1 MNNITDELAK
11 LHELTGAEFSRQ
23 VERIALRNEFRP
35 LEGETDI
42 YVTGGETSNDF
53 ENQLNAAR
61 KAVMPA
67 VWQRICLP
75 ILQQIP
81 MLLK

>member
-42 YVTGGETSNDF
+42 YISGGETSDDF
-53 ENQLNAAR
+53 DKPCIAKYGYR
-61 KAVMPA
+61 
-67 VWQRICLP
+67 
-75 ILQQIP
+75 LQCPLSGKGFAYLFYNKSQCF
-81 MLLK
+81 